1 MAQNIQQD
9 GDLLTILFR
18 HNTWANLALLD
29 FCQALAPEQL
39 DWVVSGTFGSVRDT
53 LLHIVSVEV
62 SYVNRVTGGLPGTP
76 PEEGWS
82 PQPQELKHD
91 AAWCGEEFLKLAFD
105 AEPDR
110 MVTRTRGGRTS
121 RYPLAG
127 LLAQT
132 IHHSTEHRT
141 QVATTLSQRGI
152 EPPDMSV
159 WAYMTQYGLVHVSTE
174 EETASD

>member
-1 MAQNIQQD
+1 LTENTRQD

-39 DWVVSGTFGSVRDT
+39 EWSVPGTFGSVRDT
-53 LLHIVSVEV
+53 LLHIVSAEV
-62 SYVNRVTGGLPGTP
+62 GYVNRVTGGLPGP
-76 PEEGWS
+76 PPAEGWS
-82 PQPQELKHD
+82 PAPQELKHD
-91 AAWCGEEFLKLAFD
+91 AAWCGEEFLKLAFE
-105 AEPDR
+105 ATPER
-110 MVTRTRGGRTS
+110 TVTRKRGERMS

-127 LLAQT
+127 LLVQT

-159 WAYMTQYGLVHVSTE
+159 WEYMTQHGLLHVWM